1 MSSEAELERIMLC
14 IATTQVLLC
23 QILLLQDAAV
33 RPDSNRNAGAKGSP
47 SRLQLHRAKLW
58 DRVSQEIATMV
69 EQGATAAPKLEPW
82 LKSNPDAEITR
93 ATEKEGRRKEVVD
106 ILRRLNGGD
115 NIQETRELVG
125 ILEGVSAHAIKESLK
140 GRATWNRSY

>member
-1 MSSEAELERIMLC
+1 MSSEAVLKRLILH
-14 IATTQVLLC
+14 IAMTQVELC
-23 QILLLQDAAV
+23 QILLCEDAAV
-33 RPDSNRNAGAKGSP
+33 GSDSNRNEGAKRSP
-47 SRLQLHRAKLW
+47 SRLQLHRDKLW
-58 DRVSQEIATMV
+58 GRVSQEIASMV
-69 EQGATAAPKLEPW
+69 EQGATAGPKLEPW

-140 GRATWNRSY
+140 GRAMWNRNY